1 MKKTMIFKIAA
12 AACVIALL
20 ACTALIF
27 GHNFRLGMNYADA
40 EQYTAG
46 GVTVTDPVHNLDIHW
61 TEGLV
66 TIAYH
71 ADNTIEISET
81 APRAIPGNAQLRW
94 WLDGTTLRIQYAKA
108 GYFSLRSLNKQLTV
122 TLPEGF
128 EMEGF
133 SVEATSA
140 DVKIP
145 ALRARNMVMDL
156 TSGDLDLDR
165 AGAESVALSST
176 SGNLHAGLEEAKTVS
191 ADTTSGEIQLVQT
204 GAAESVA
211 LSSTSGDIR
220 AALGDAGELKVSSTS
235 GRVAV
240 EAGAVE
246 NADIGTTSGSVAV
259 RFAAFDRL
267 AIDSTSGDVTAALPS
282 KPGFGAE
289 IITTS
294 GSFDSAIALKQDG
307 DRYACGDESASL
319 RIDTTSGD
327 VRLEEAAK

>member
-1 MKKTMIFKIAA
+1 MKKTMIFKVAA
-12 AACVIALL
+12 AACVVALL
-20 ACTALIF
+20 VCTFLIF
-27 GHNFRLGMNYADA
+27 GHNFRLGTHYADA

-46 GVTVTDPVHNLDIHW
+46 GATVTDPVNNLDIHW

-81 APRAIPGNAQLRW
+81 APKAISGDAQLRW
-94 WLDGTTLRIQYAKA
+94 WLDGTTLHIQYAKS
-108 GYFSLRSLNKQLTV
+108 GYFSLLSLKKELTV

-128 EMEGF
+128 ELEGC

-145 ALRARNMVMDL
+145 SLRAKNMVMNL
-156 TSGDLDLDR
+156 TSGDLDLAQ

-176 SGNLHAGLEEAKTVS
+176 SGDLFAGLEEAKTVS
-191 ADTTSGEIQLVQT
+191 VDTTSGEIQLTQT
-204 GAAESVA
+204 GAAQSVS

-220 AALGDAGELKVSSTS
+220 ATLGDADELQVSSTS

-240 EAGAVE
+240 EAGTTKK
-246 NADIGTTSGSVAV
+246 ADIGTTSGNITV
-259 RFAAFDRL
+259 RLAAFDQL
-267 AIDSTSGDVTAALPS
+267 KIGSTSGDVTAALPS
-282 KPGFGAE
+282 KPGFKAE
-289 IITTS
+289 IDTTS
-294 GSFDSAIALKQDG
+294 GSFDSAIALKRDG

-319 RIDTTSGD
+319 EIDTTSGD
-327 VRLEEAAK
+327 IRLEEAQ